1 MATKYEIKLSDATE
15 AGVFTVKSAGTAAW
29 KKTAELANKDYT
41 SIVTVDGDASTGY
54 TITGE
59 DDKQVSI
66 GGTPTISLNSVSTG
80 SKDDIVD
87 ASKFI
92 WQKDSSWSISTG
104 AGNDTVTGATVEGVT
119 YDLGDGNDVIEIGTD
134 GKKATIDAGAGND
147 SLKIAGEGTQVTLG
161 DGKDTISIGAKN
173 VNITDFDW
181 ANDTIQ
187 LADSLLGASLTTDGG
202 WGNAKVSGTVEGT
215 DTGFYAVSTS
225 LTSDT
230 QNFAWVGS
238 DGTTVDVSSSKS
250 KSGFYIY
257 SNLNDENGDSVIGS
271 RQADTVYAGS
281 NDTIDGGR
289 GDDSISIADNA
300 TAVTVKLYDGSDSDS
315 VTGFTTGFD
324 DEADIIYVDSSDAL
338 KKASIT
344 GSSALVLATGKARVS
359 LGAVSGGTGTALT
372 GTTAPTAPTTNDSL
386 NVKLNVAGTT
396 ANVQFFKGENN
407 AVLNSDANYVWSMDD
422 DGTLFLANDSTDYT
436 IDLGNST
443 NYGDTRMYHNVSNVN
458 ASASNGNVVLV
469 SGSKAASLTGGKGS
483 STLIGAGS
491 KGDVLIGGSGNDVYE
506 YAAGYGKDTISGYS
520 YEDTDS
526 AKNGAD
532 SIHFA
537 AAASGFSSNGT
548 NVTMTFNSDSSQT
561 LTIAKVGANDKIRY
575 TIGDDTV
582 ATVAKV
588 GSSKAANKFT
598 FEDDVTLYVGGAK
611 TDTVTVGAD
620 TYDKT
625 NIWLDNSGTDKSAQY
640 YGVEVV
646 DASATTADVVI
657 AGTSANET
665 LKASKGSSS
674 LNGGAGNDVLY
685 GNKSGDTTFWFGAKG
700 GKDTIMSSNTTDK
713 VLLYDYD
720 TTDINASACKYGTDL
735 TLAFNDG
742 STLTVKSVA
751 NGAQQFTLKDGSV
764 WTYNTKTKTF
774 STTD

>member
-1 MATKYEIKLSDATE
+1 MATQYEIKLSEAAE
-15 AGVFTVKSAGTAAW
+15 AGVFTVQSAGKAAW
-29 KKTAELANKDYT
+29 KKTADLANTDYT

-87 ASKFI
+87 ASTFI
-92 WQKDSSWSISTG
+92 WQKGSSWSISTG

-119 YDLGDGNDVIEIGTD
+119 YDLGDGNDVIDIAST

-187 LADSLLGASLTTDGG
+187 LASDLDVSSLATDGG
-202 WGNAKVSGTVEGT
+202 WGNSAATGTVEAA
-215 DTGFYAVSTS
+215 DAGFYAISANVGGETK
-225 LTSDT
+225 
-230 QNFAWVGS
+230 NYAWAGT
-238 DGTTVDVSSSKS
+238 DGTTIDVSGSKS
-250 KSGFYIY
+250 KVGFQIY
-257 SNLNDENGDSVIGS
+257 SNINDEAGDSVIGS
-271 RQADTVYAGS
+271 RQNDSIVAGS

-289 GDDSISIADNA
+289 GDDSISIAKGA
-300 TAVTVKLYDGSDSDS
+300 TAVTYKLYDGGDSDT
-315 VTGFTTGFD
+315 VQGFTAGFD
-324 DEADIIYVDSSDAL
+324 SEDDVIYVDTADAI
-338 KKASIT
+338 KKASIAST
-344 GSSALVLATGKARVS
+344 SGLIIATGKAKVS
-359 LGAVSGGTGTALT
+359 LAGVATGT
-372 GTTAPTAPTTNDSL
+372 DSL
-386 NVKLNVAGTT
+386 NVKVNVAGEN
-396 ANVQFFKGENN
+396 ANVQFFESGKNDS
-407 AVLNSDANYVWSMDD
+407 LNGDANYVWSMTD
-422 DGTLFLANDSTDYT
+422 DGTLKLVADSTDYT

-443 NYGDTRMYHNVSNVN
+443 NYGDTRMYHNVSNVD

-469 SGSKAASLTGGKGS
+469 SGSKAAKLTGGTGS

-491 KGDVLIGGSGNDVYE
+491 KGDVLVGGSGNDVYE
-506 YAAGYGKDTISGYS
+506 YAAGYGKDTIDKYS
-520 YEDTDS
+520 YENTAS
-526 AKNGAD
+526 SKNGED
-532 SIHFA
+532 TIHFA
-537 AAASGFSSNGT
+537 SAASSFTSNGKNIT
-548 NVTMTFNSDSSQT
+548 LTFNSDSSQT
-561 LTIAKVGANDKIRY
+561 LTVKDRGANDAIRF
-575 TIGDDTV
+575 TVGDDTV

-588 GSSKAANKFT
+588 GNATAANKFT
-598 FEDDVTLYVGGAK
+598 FSDDVTLYAGGSK
-611 TDTVTVGAD
+611 VDTVTVGTD
-620 TYDKT
+620 TYDKK

-640 YGVEVV
+640 YGIEVV

-657 AGTSANET
+657 AGSSANET
-665 LKASKGSSS
+665 LKASKGKSD

-720 TTDINASACKYGTDL
+720 TTDINASACTYGTNL

-742 STLTVKSVA
+742 STLTVKNVSA
-751 NGAQQFTLKDGSV
+751 GAQQFTLKDGSV
-764 WTYNTKTKTF
+764 WTYDTKTKTF
-774 STTD
+774 STNA